1 MKQIGS
7 DLDGLINN
15 WFGVSKYTDD
25 TYIYIYIYIV
35 FNVNY
40 GNSNSSPDKIK
51 TSLKTGS
58 H

>member
-25 TYIYIYIYIV
+25 TFIYIYIV

>member
-1 MKQIGS
+1 MVLS
-7 DLDGLINN
+7 TTGLGFQSIL
-15 WFGVSKYTDD
+15 T
-25 TYIYIYIYIV
+25 ILLYIYIV

>member
-1 MKQIGS
+1 MVLS
-7 DLDGLINN
+7 TTGLGFQSIL
-15 WFGVSKYTDD
+15 TIL
-25 TYIYIYIYIV
+25 IYIYIYIV